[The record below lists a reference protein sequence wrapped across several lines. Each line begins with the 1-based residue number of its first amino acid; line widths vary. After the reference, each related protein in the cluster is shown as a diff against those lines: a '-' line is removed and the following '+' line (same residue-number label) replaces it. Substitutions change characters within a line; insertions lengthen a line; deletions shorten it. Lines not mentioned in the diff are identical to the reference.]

1 MRFVIFFLHLSR
13 FSSSITMN
21 VKLNN
26 PFQGLEGYNCF
37 GCSPDN
43 LNGLQMKFEMQG
55 EDVVCDWQPRR
66 TLESWHNTLHG
77 GIQTTLMDEIASWWV
92 FVNMKTSGVTY
103 KMEVSLKKPVRT
115 DQGPIKLLAR
125 KHEIKR
131 NLAVIFVQLFDSE
144 GECCTESYM
153 YYFTYPQLIA
163 KEKLQY
169 PGYEGFIGE

>member
-1 MRFVIFFLHLSR
+1 MK
-13 FSSSITMN
+13 

-43 LNGLQMKFEMQG
+43 HAGLQMKFEMEG
-55 EDVVCDWQPRR
+55 EDVVSVWQPRR

-77 GIQTTLMDEIASWWV
+77 GIQTTLMDEIASWWI

-103 KMEVSLKKPVRT
+103 KMEVSLKKQVRT
-115 DQGPIKLLAR
+115 DQGPIKLIAR
-125 KHEIKR
+125 KHEIRR
-131 NLAVIFVQLFDSE
+131 NLVVIFVRLFDSE
-144 GECCTESYM
+144 GTCCAESYM
-153 YYFTYPQLIA
+153 HYFTYPQHIA